1 MAEAEPPRCAAQ
13 NLSAGIILAA
23 VASELFPLLGKAKG
37 AKAGLGLALGF
48 AAGLATVFG
57 VDHIAFKFEAR
68 RAGGRALSGLT
79 PGAAQA
85 KRAGEEGEV
94 NKDEEATELLDVT
107 HKAHI
112 KGHIDELAAAIAL
125 VDERASRL
133 LAPTTAAVE
142 EEELSEQID
151 EELHKVMYKLDHCR
165 RLLEGS
171 ETGAPRAMPAEE
183 KAALRTKVSELKAA
197 LAHLQSHM
205 DAPSLDR
212 STVKEVHDHFD
223 DLEGMLQSFHS
234 MSSATFSYWRRGDA
248 NRHPLGA
255 ALPWSLIIP
264 VVIDSFVDGFLI
276 GLSCS
281 LSHHA
286 GLVLA
291 FATCIEMTFLGAAF
305 AATVAR
311 CTGASRAARLATVVT
326 PPVVLLV
333 AAVIGAARGDISASS
348 PAAFTAFVAF
358 GVVALLFLVTHELL
372 IEAHDAQGGKEVW
385 WINVVLFVGVFI
397 VLLLNRVLPEG

>member
-1 MAEAEPPRCAAQ
+1 M
-13 NLSAGIILAA
+13 
-23 VASELFPLLGKAKG
+23 
-37 AKAGLGLALGF
+37 
-48 AAGLATVFG
+48 
-57 VDHIAFKFEAR
+57 
-68 RAGGRALSGLT
+68 
-79 PGAAQA
+79 
-85 KRAGEEGEV
+85 
-94 NKDEEATELLDVT
+94 DEEATELLDVL
-107 HKAHI
+107 HKEHI
-112 KGHIDELAAAIAL
+112 RGHVDELAAAIAL
-125 VDERASRL
+125 VDERASML
-133 LAPTTAAVE
+133 LAPSTEAVQ

-171 ETGAPRAMPAEE
+171 ETGAPRAMASEE
-183 KAALRTKVSELKAA
+183 KTALRSKVSELKTA

-205 DAPSLDR
+205 SAPSLDR

-223 DLEGMLQSFHS
+223 ELEGMLQSFHS
-234 MSSATFSYWRRGDA
+234 MSSETFSYWRRGDA
-248 NRHPLGA
+248 HRHPLGA
-255 ALPWSLIIP
+255 KLPWSLIIP
-264 VVIDSFVDGFLI
+264 VVIDAFVDGFLI

-311 CTGASRAARLATVVT
+311 CTGASRISRLVTVFV
-326 PPVVLLV
+326 PPCVLLI
-333 AAVIGAARGDISASS
+333 AAVIGAALGDISSSS

-372 IEAHDAQGGKEVW
+372 IEAHDAQGGHEVW
-385 WINVVLFVGVFI
+385 WINVVLFVGVFV
-397 VLLLNRVLPEG
+397 VLLLNRVLPED

>member
-1 MAEAEPPRCAAQ
+1 MLHKE
-13 NLSAGIILAA
+13 
-23 VASELFPLLGKAKG
+23 
-37 AKAGLGLALGF
+37 
-48 AAGLATVFG
+48 
-57 VDHIAFKFEAR
+57 HIR
-68 RAGGRALSGLT
+68 
-79 PGAAQA
+79 
-85 KRAGEEGEV
+85 
-94 NKDEEATELLDVT
+94 
-107 HKAHI
+107 
-112 KGHIDELAAAIAL
+112 GHVDELAAAIAL
-125 VDERASRL
+125 VDERASML
-133 LAPTTAAVE
+133 LAPTIEAVQ

-183 KAALRTKVSELKAA
+183 KTALRTKVSELKTA

-205 DAPSLDR
+205 SAPSLDR

-223 DLEGMLQSFHS
+223 ELEGMLQSFHT

-248 NRHPLGA
+248 HRHPLGA
-255 ALPWSLIIP
+255 KLPWSLIIP
-264 VVIDSFVDGFLI
+264 VVIDAFVDGFLI

-311 CTGASRAARLATVVT
+311 CTGASRVSRLVTVFV
-326 PPVVLLV
+326 PPCVLLI
-333 AAVIGAARGDISASS
+333 AAVIGAALGDISSSS

-385 WINVVLFVGVFI
+385 WINVVLFVGVFV
-397 VLLLNRVLPEG
+397 VLLLNRVLPED

>member
-1 MAEAEPPRCAAQ
+1 VRGCARRRSLGAGIITRLLRFCAYATSAQ

-37 AKAGLGLALGF
+37 ATASLGLAIGF

-57 VDHIAFKFEAR
+57 VEHVAFRFEAR
-68 RAGGRALSGLT
+68 AKRNDEASGL
-79 PGAAQA
+79 
-85 KRAGEEGEV
+85 
-94 NKDEEATELLDVT
+94 KDEEATELLDVT

-112 KGHIDELAAAIAL
+112 KSHVDELAAAIAL
-125 VDERASRL
+125 VDERATVL
-133 LAPTTAAVE
+133 LSPATEAEQE
-142 EEELSEQID
+142 EQLSEEID
-151 EELHKVMYKLDHCR
+151 EELHRVMYKLDHCR

-171 ETGAPRAMPAEE
+171 ETGAPRAMPPEE
-183 KAALRTKVSELKAA
+183 KAALRLRVGELKLA
-197 LAHLQSHM
+197 LTHLQSHM

-223 DLEGMLQSFHS
+223 DLEGLLHSFHT
-234 MSSATFSYWRRGDA
+234 MSSETFSYWRRGDA

-255 ALPWSLIIP
+255 KLPWSLIIP

-311 CTGASRAARLATVVT
+311 CTGASRVSRLATVLV
-326 PPVVLLV
+326 PPAVLLI
-333 AAVIGAARGDISASS
+333 AAVIGGALGDVSASS

-372 IEAHDAQGGKEVW
+372 IEAHEAQASGDVW
-385 WINVVLFVGVFI
+385 WINLTFFAGVFVVLQ
-397 VLLLNRVLPEG
+397 LNRVLPAD

>member
-1 MAEAEPPRCAAQ
+1 M
-13 NLSAGIILAA
+13 
-23 VASELFPLLGKAKG
+23 
-37 AKAGLGLALGF
+37 
-48 AAGLATVFG
+48 
-57 VDHIAFKFEAR
+57 
-68 RAGGRALSGLT
+68 
-79 PGAAQA
+79 
-85 KRAGEEGEV
+85 
-94 NKDEEATELLDVT
+94 NKDEEATELLDMM
-107 HKAHI
+107 HKEHI
-112 KGHIDELAAAIAL
+112 KSHVDELAAAVAL
-125 VDERASRL
+125 VDERASKL
-133 LAPTTAAVE
+133 LSPAIEAADE
-142 EEELSEQID
+142 ETLSEEID
-151 EELHKVMYKLDHCR
+151 EELHKIMYKLDHCR

-183 KAALRTKVSELKAA
+183 KTALQSKVVELKAA

-223 DLEGMLQSFHS
+223 ELEEKLQSFHN

-255 ALPWSLIIP
+255 KLPWSLIIP

-305 AATVAR
+305 AATVSR
-311 CTGASRAARLATVVT
+311 STGASKISRLITVMV
-326 PPVVLLV
+326 PPVVLLI
-333 AAVIGAARGDISASS
+333 AAVIGAALGDISASS
-348 PAAFTAFVAF
+348 PAAFTGFVAF
-358 GVVALLFLVTHELL
+358 GTVALLFLVTHELL
-372 IEAHDAQGGKEVW
+372 IEAHDAQGGVEVW
-385 WINVVLFVGVFI
+385 WINTILYVGIFV
-397 VLLLNRVLPEG
+397 VLLLNRVLPSD